1 MSNSNIAEQ
10 GLLGCGGHGCL
21 GLFERHKYEV
31 VGSNNRSI
39 LHLGASELKVI
50 SMIYAPPYLM
60 RRRNRR
66 CSRSQARIVS
76 ESIRGSTQEVNT
88 GKGNRRASIYYYEEI
103 TSKQHQ
109 EGNTRQRS
117 TVSHPSSRA
126 VTNMLIRVFVT
137 HDDTAH
143 LGWFKLFRYTT

>member
-31 VGSNNRSI
+31 VGSSNRSI
-39 LHLGASELKVI
+39 LHLGASELKFI

-60 RRRNRR
+60 RRRSRR

-76 ESIRGSTQEVNT
+76 ERYPQKHTRSKHWKRKSPSKHLLLRINHEQEST
-88 GKGNRRASIYYYEEI
+88 RRQHETTQYGIASIVESGY
-103 TSKQHQ
+103 
-109 EGNTRQRS
+109 
-117 TVSHPSSRA
+117 
-126 VTNMLIRVFVT
+126 
-137 HDDTAH
+137 
-143 LGWFKLFRYTT
+143 